1 MEWHNQ
7 LTNVISTMW
16 DIYYFRLCTM
26 QPLNYGKRFPYFILH
41 ATLLSH
47 THLYWFSF
55 KFIIAAFVAPLTNVH
70 SLSLEE
76 VNSPRYER
84 IRRIF
89 SIQKLCNNNRIC
101 IGIQH
106 SNFICKTIH
115 GIHFYRLQR
124 WWRRRCILKITTTKN
139 TRECNRPWLL
149 SRTKNTFQFLANA
162 WIHGKGMELLKCISF
177 SIFYCVWN
185 TARIQKLSRR
195 THRQKLMAIIIFLC
209 FTT

>member
-70 SLSLEE
+70 SLSLED

-115 GIHFYRLQR
+115 ATFLPFATLMKTTMH
-124 WWRRRCILKITTTKN
+124 LKDYNNKKYKRVQPSMIA
-139 TRECNRPWLL
+139 
-149 SRTKNTFQFLANA
+149 FA
-162 WIHGKGMELLKCISF
+162 H
-177 SIFYCVWN
+177 
-185 TARIQKLSRR
+185 
-195 THRQKLMAIIIFLC
+195 
-209 FTT
+209 

>member
-16 DIYYFRLCTM
+16 DIYHFRLCTM

-89 SIQKLCNNNRIC
+89 SIPKLCNNNRIY
-101 IGIQH
+101 IEIIYRN
-106 SNFICKTIH
+106 SAFE
-115 GIHFYRLQR
+115 FYMQNNPR
-124 WWRRRCILKITTTKN
+124 
-139 TRECNRPWLL
+139 
-149 SRTKNTFQFLANA
+149 NTFLPFATLMKTTM
-162 WIHGKGMELLKCISF
+162 HLKDYNNKKDKRVQPSMIAF
-177 SIFYCVWN
+177 S
-185 TARIQKLSRR
+185 
-195 THRQKLMAIIIFLC
+195 H
-209 FTT
+209 